1 MNALRYLGVI
11 LIAVLVGGVVIG
23 AIQMVGMLLFPLPGN
38 MNMSQFEAMGWEE
51 KRDLL
56 HAAPPIVFL
65 PVIVGYLVGMI
76 AAGAMATLLWPRR
89 TWTAAWIIGVFF
101 TLVNILNVVAVPQPL
116 WVSIATFVMF
126 VPGALVGG
134 WLARRSR
141 SAAPSSQSD
150 A

>member
-1 MNALRYLGVI
+1 MNALRNLGVI

-23 AIQMVGMLLFPLPGN
+23 AIQMIGMLLFPLPGN
-38 MNMSQFEAMGWEE
+38 MNMSQFEAMSWEE

-76 AAGAMATLLWPRR
+76 AAGAVATLLWPRR
-89 TWTAAWIIGVFF
+89 TWAAAWIIGVFF
-101 TLVNILNVVAVPQPL
+101 TLVNIINVAAVPQPL

-134 WLARRSR
+134 WLAKRYRSV
-141 SAAPSSQSD
+141 APLSTPD